1 MDSFQE
7 SFGSSIFVR
16 TKRESGSGLSLV
28 AIAAGNGI
36 TQKGSHL
43 YILLSFGQGK
53 KYGFSF
59 LFRQKVYFR
68 PQPVWLQGMVQE
80 EAPYLS
86 WREGWEQHRIKS
98 YRCFHSLPDNFFA
111 SGCWSCTYANVIR
124 ACKKRKYVQ
133 HWTFPLKAFVTSSQT
148 IDVSTGR
155 KLHADCFRRLICT
168 NATVGSFRLKW
179 LTTWQFYSFSPKL
192 VLVYTAISQSFFP
205 LQKSVAQISFFLQ
218 KK

>member
-86 WREGWEQHRIKS
+86 WREGWEQQRIKS
-98 YRCFHSLPDNFFA
+98 YRCFQSLLLNFFA
-111 SGCWSCTYANVIR
+111 SGCWSCTYSNVIR

-133 HWTFPLKAFVTSSQT
+133 HWTFPLVRSIFRNILVRHLKLSMFLLGKNCMQT
-148 IDVSTGR
+148 IKFVQTQQLDLSASNGLPPGNFTR
-155 KLHADCFRRLICT
+155 
-168 NATVGSFRLKW
+168 
-179 LTTWQFYSFSPKL
+179 
-192 VLVYTAISQSFFP
+192 
-205 LQKSVAQISFFLQ
+205 
-218 KK
+218 